1 MFGEFQGGFPVS
13 ELGGL
18 PGTPYGFCGT
28 HIFRDSNMG
37 VGLGKSM
44 GPFRGPMSLGVPE
57 NHTHT
62 HTHTG
67 KTPRFLVQFMWR
79 FSKLFRVQ
87 LLWITLDYQQTQDFM
102 RWTPLV
108 YTPPKINGCNQKMM
122 GKPSSESPGFQGTQF
137 SWDSWDGTMQK

>member
-57 NHTHT
+57 NPTHTHT
-62 HTHTG
+62 HTHWENPQILSPVYVAIFQAIQGAT
-67 KTPRFLVQFMWR
+67 
-79 FSKLFRVQ
+79 
-87 LLWITLDYQQTQDFM
+87 TLDNPGLSTNPGFHEMD
-102 RWTPLV
+102 TSCI
-108 YTPPKINGCNQKMM
+108 YTPKN
-122 GKPSSESPGFQGTQF
+122 
-137 SWDSWDGTMQK
+137 